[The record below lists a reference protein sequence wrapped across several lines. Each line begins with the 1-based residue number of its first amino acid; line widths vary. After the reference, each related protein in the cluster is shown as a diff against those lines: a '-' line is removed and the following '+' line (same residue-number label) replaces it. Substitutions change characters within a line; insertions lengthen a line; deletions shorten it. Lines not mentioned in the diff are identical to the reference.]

1 MPGAAATAASA
12 AATVGSSL
20 LGSHAAG
27 KASKAAAA
35 ANAANQQFLHGVYDT
50 AQGNLNPTI
59 QNGAQAGNALAGL
72 LGIGGDPNAS
82 RQAFDQFRNST
93 NYNFLFDQGT
103 QAVKTA
109 NAPSFNS
116 GATAKALLNYG
127 QGMAGNALAGYESM
141 LGGQQQLG
149 AQSALGLGQ
158 IGAGVGQ
165 TISGSNNANAGA
177 QGSSAV
183 YGANALGSGLGALTG
198 QSSFG
203 GSGGGIGGFLS
214 ALGQGTLGIGNN
226 TSSFMPATSGGSAFE
241 GITPTNFGGGN
252 FATLPSL

>member
-1 MPGAAATAASA
+1 MPSAALSAAST

-20 LGSHAAG
+20 LGSSAAG

-35 ANAANQQFLHGVYDT
+35 ANAANQQFLRGVYTDAT
-50 AQGNLNPTI
+50 GNLTPTI
-59 QNGAQAGNALAGL
+59 DAGKSAGSALSGL
-72 LGIGGDPNAS
+72 LGIGGNPA
-82 RQAFDQFRNST
+82 QAQQAWDNYRNST

-116 GATAKALLNYG
+116 GATAKALINYG
-127 QGMAGNALAGYESM
+127 QGMAGNALQGYEG
-141 LGGQQQLG
+141 LLQGQQQLG

-158 IGAGVGQ
+158 IGSGIGQ
-165 TISGSNNANAGA
+165 TLTGSNLANAGA
-177 QGSSAV
+177 QGSSAL
-183 YGANALGSGLGALTG
+183 YGANTLG
-198 QSSFG
+198 
-203 GSGGGIGGFLS
+203 S
-214 ALGQGTLGIGNN
+214 ALGGLTGSSSFANGLGEFGSALASGNLGIGNRV
-226 TSSFMPATSGGSAFE
+226 SSFEPVTSGIQ